1 MTHLPKNHPVR
12 FLLES
17 AANGSPITATDL
29 QILGNADLPPSES
42 LATYADE
49 IEQAGLVIA
58 KIGATGAR
66 QPALELAQEQ
76 WRTLATSMTDNQRA
90 IDTTE
95 KANPPETDI
104 DSMVARI
111 FNH

>member
-12 FLLES
+12 YLLES
-17 AANGSPITATDL
+17 AANGSPLTAADL
-29 QILGNADLPPSES
+29 QLLDNADLPPSES
-42 LATYADE
+42 LTAFADE

-58 KIGATGAR
+58 KVGATGAR

-76 WRTLATSMTDNQRA
+76 WQTLAASMTDNQRSV
-90 IDTTE
+90 DTTE
-95 KANPPETDI
+95 KATPPDTDI

>member
-12 FLLES
+12 YLLES
-17 AANGSPITATDL
+17 AANGSPITAADL
-29 QILGNADLPPSES
+29 KILSNADLPTSES
-42 LATYADE
+42 LTAFADE

-58 KIGATGAR
+58 KVAAIGAR

-76 WRTLATSMTDNQRA
+76 WQTLAALMTDNQRA
-90 IDTTE
+90 VDTTE
-95 KANPPETDI
+95 KPTPPETDI